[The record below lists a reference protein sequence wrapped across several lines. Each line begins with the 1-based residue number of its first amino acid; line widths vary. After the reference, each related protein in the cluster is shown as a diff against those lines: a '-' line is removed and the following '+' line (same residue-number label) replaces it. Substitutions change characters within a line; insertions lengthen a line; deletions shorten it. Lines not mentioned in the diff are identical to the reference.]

1 MSVYVSLLP
10 GAIAEIFAQTSEF
23 GILTVADRY
32 GLMAAV
38 MEETLPEEERL
49 SVDRILYSIHRGRLK
64 VVDEL
69 SFVA

>member
-1 MSVYVSLLP
+1 MLFYVSLLP

-23 GILTVADRY
+23 GVLTTADRY

-38 MEETLPEEERL
+38 MEEALPEEERS
-49 SVDRILYSIHRGRLK
+49 SVDRILYAVHRGRLK

-69 SFVA
+69 SFIA